1 MSGTPQKKKHL
12 LLSTLS
18 SQSQQDGPIHDLV
31 PSPTSQETWMAS
43 SGRLRIGPTGI
54 PLKFQMGKVTQARS
68 ILKEEASSTSASTS
82 SLLLSPHRLER
93 GSESM
98 VPPGS
103 PTVGPGVGEGG
114 ALGGAVG
121 LDKLLTHQLHLLSTL
136 VGPEV
141 LKTLD
146 VECVPFTQ
154 GGVQQER
161 VCLWRGQPL
170 HHQHPPSYLFFLHW
184 HTAPHP
190 THPLST
196 SPPPFPFFF
205 SPVCAVTCFRAPW
218 MPRWRP

>member
-68 ILKEEASSTSASTS
+68 ILREEASSTSASS
-82 SLLLSPHRLER
+82 SLPLSPHRLER

-103 PTVGPGVGEGG
+103 PTVGPGVGDGG
-114 ALGGAVG
+114 GVGGAVG

-146 VECVPFTQ
+146 VECVSFTQ

-170 HHQHPPSYLFFLHW
+170 HHQHPPSYLFSCTGTPHRTPLTPSPRHLH
-184 HTAPHP
+184 
-190 THPLST
+190 
-196 SPPPFPFFF
+196 FPSFFF
-205 SPVCAVTCFRAPW
+205 PVCAVTCFRAPW
-218 MPRWRP
+218 MPRWQP